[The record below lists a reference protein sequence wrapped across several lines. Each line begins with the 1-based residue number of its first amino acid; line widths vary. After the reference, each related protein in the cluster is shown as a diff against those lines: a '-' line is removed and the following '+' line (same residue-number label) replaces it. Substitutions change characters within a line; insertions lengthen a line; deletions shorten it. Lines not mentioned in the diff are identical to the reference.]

1 MTYLG
6 HFDHFPSYPQSGM
19 VPALVRGKKRRIY
32 ATPGSEEEERED
44 DSLARSQAMEL
55 GAQPSQPGVQAGNV
69 MPQPASL
76 PVESSMARLAPAALG
91 VKSKLALKVKSQLA
105 LGIRPPGPGV
115 KSCQGVLA
123 GCGGSLA
130 CTPPPLSPLRPRV
143 LCLLQQQQ
151 ESLASL
157 KQQKSLACPP
167 PPLSSRRPRLICSLQ
182 QEEEKKQQEQILR
195 CWVY

>member
-1 MTYLG
+1 M
-6 HFDHFPSYPQSGM
+6 
-19 VPALVRGKKRRIY
+19 PALVRGKKRRIY

-44 DSLARSQAMEL
+44 DPLARSQAMEL

-69 MPQPASL
+69 MPQPVSL

-151 ESLASL
+151 ESLA
-157 KQQKSLACPP
+157 CPP
-167 PPLSSRRPRLICSLQ
+167 PPFSSRRPRLICSLQ